1 MNLGL
6 NRSGGP
12 GTQGWAIVTL
22 YPDKECSVNLSST
35 FSLCCKMEVIQG
47 QAQAFYDAWQ
57 DTEGNENE

>member
-12 GTQGWAIVTL
+12 GTWAIVTL
-22 YPDKECSVNLSST
+22 HPDKECSINLSNT
-35 FSLCCKMEVIQG
+35 FSWHCKMEVFQG

-57 DTEGNENE
+57 DIEGNENE